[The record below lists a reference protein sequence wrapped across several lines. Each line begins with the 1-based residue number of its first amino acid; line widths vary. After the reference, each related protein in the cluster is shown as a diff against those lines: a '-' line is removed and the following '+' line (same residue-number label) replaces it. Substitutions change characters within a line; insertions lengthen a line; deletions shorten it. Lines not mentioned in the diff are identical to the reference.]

1 MDPYWF
7 MFNPLIHDLLNLVFG
22 IALVVGIGLLIMN
35 LVKLATSHSRMGP
48 ALGMIV
54 GLLVVGVSV
63 RWESVLPIISEAMGG
78 VVQYLSIYLY
88 MLVYQW
94 LAQNPIP
101 IAALLLL

>member
-1 MDPYWF
+1 M
-7 MFNPLIHDLLNLVFG
+7 
-22 IALVVGIGLLIMN
+22 VGIGLLIMN